1 MILDGKEI
9 ALRLQN
15 EIRTNVEELKKRLV
29 SPALAVIQVGE
40 EKASESYAKNIRK
53 EGEALGIY
61 VEHHKLS
68 VEISEEDL
76 LYNIRNLN
84 ARKDIHGILVELPL
98 PAHINKA
105 KVVETITPE
114 KDVDG
119 FHPINFGKLFKGTTP
134 FPPATAQAIITA
146 IKSVVTIEGKFAV
159 IVGRSNIVGKPT
171 AALLL
176 QENATITIAHSRTR
190 NLQDLTK
197 MADILVVSV
206 GKPKLIGRDFVKPGA
221 VVIDAGINKIDGKLV
236 GDVDFDSVK
245 DVASYITP
253 VPGGIGVLT
262 TLMLFR
268 NTVKAATLQ
277 NRIV

>member
-105 KVVETITPE
+105 KVVETIAPE

-119 FHPINFGKLFKGTTP
+119 FHPINFGKLFEGTTP

>member
-15 EIRTNVEELKKRLV
+15 EIKSNVEELKKRLINL
-29 SPALAVIQVGE
+29 ALAVVQVGE
-40 EKASESYAKNIRK
+40 EKASESYAKNIRR
-53 EGEALGIY
+53 EGELLGVY

-68 VEISEEDL
+68 VEISEEEL
-76 LYNIRNLN
+76 IYNIKNLN
-84 ARKDIHGILVELPL
+84 LRKDIHGILVELPL
-98 PAHINKA
+98 PSHINKA
-105 KVVETITPE
+105 KIVESISPE
-114 KDVDG
+114 KDIDG
-119 FHPINFGKLFKGTTP
+119 FHPVNFGKLFEGTSP

-146 IKSVVTIEGKFAV
+146 IKSVITVEGKHAV
-159 IVGRSNIVGKPT
+159 VIGRSNIVGKPT

-176 QENATITIAHSRTR
+176 QENATVTICHSRTR
-190 NLQDLTK
+190 NLQDITK

-206 GKPKLIGRDFVKPGA
+206 GKPRLIDRNYVKPGA

-236 GDVDFDSVK
+236 GDVDFESVK
-245 DVASYITP
+245 EVASYITP

-268 NTVKAATLQ
+268 NTVKAAYLQ
-277 NRIV
+277 NKIL

>member
-15 EIRTNVEELKKRLV
+15 EIRVEVEALKKRLI

-68 VEISEEDL
+68 AEIPEEDL

-84 ARKDIHGILVELPL
+84 ARKDIHGILIELPL
-98 PAHINKA
+98 PAHINKSKA
-105 KVVETITPE
+105 VESILPE

-119 FHPINFGKLFKGTTP
+119 FHPINFGKLFEGTSSY
-134 FPPATAQAIITA
+134 PPATAQAIITA

-159 IVGRSNIVGKPT
+159 IIGRSNIVGKPT

-176 QENATITIAHSRTR
+176 QENATVAIAHSRTR
-190 NLQDLTK
+190 NLQELTK

-206 GKPKLIGRDFVKPGA
+206 GKPKLIGKEYVKPGA
-221 VVIDAGINKIDGKLV
+221 IVIDAGINKIDGKLV
-236 GDVDFDSVK
+236 GDVDFESVK

-253 VPGGIGVLT
+253 VPGGIGILT

-268 NTVKAATLQ
+268 NTVKAAKIQ
-277 NRIV
+277 NKII

>member
-119 FHPINFGKLFKGTTP
+119 FHPINFGKLFEGTTP

>member
-53 EGEALGIY
+53 EGEAVGIY

-105 KVVETITPE
+105 KVVEAIAPE

-119 FHPINFGKLFKGTTP
+119 FHPINFGKLFEGTTP

>member
-105 KVVETITPE
+105 KVVEAIAPE

-119 FHPINFGKLFKGTTP
+119 FHPINFGKLFEGTTP

-171 AALLL
+171 AVLLL

-245 DVASYITP
+245 DEASYITP

>member
-61 VEHHKLS
+61 VEHHKFS
-68 VEISEEDL
+68 VEISEEDF

-105 KVVETITPE
+105 KVVEAIAPE

-119 FHPINFGKLFKGTTP
+119 FHPINFGKLFEGTTP

-221 VVIDAGINKIDGKLV
+221 VVIDAGINKIDAKLV

>member
-105 KVVETITPE
+105 KVVEAIAPE

-119 FHPINFGKLFKGTTP
+119 FHPINFGKLFEGTTP

-190 NLQDLTK
+190 NLQDLNE
-197 MADILVVSV
+197 D
-206 GKPKLIGRDFVKPGA
+206 GRYPRCICWKA
-221 VVIDAGINKIDGKLV
+221 KAYWKR
-236 GDVDFDSVK
+236 
-245 DVASYITP
+245 
-253 VPGGIGVLT
+253 
-262 TLMLFR
+262 FR
-268 NTVKAATLQ
+268 
-277 NRIV
+277 

>member
-105 KVVETITPE
+105 KVVEAIAPE

-119 FHPINFGKLFKGTTP
+119 FHPINFGKLFEGTTP

-221 VVIDAGINKIDGKLV
+221 VVIDAGINKIDGKLL

>member
-1 MILDGKEI
+1 
-9 ALRLQN
+9 
-15 EIRTNVEELKKRLV
+15 
-29 SPALAVIQVGE
+29 
-40 EKASESYAKNIRK
+40 
-53 EGEALGIY
+53 
-61 VEHHKLS
+61 
-68 VEISEEDL
+68 
-76 LYNIRNLN
+76 
-84 ARKDIHGILVELPL
+84 
-98 PAHINKA
+98 
-105 KVVETITPE
+105 
-114 KDVDG
+114 
-119 FHPINFGKLFKGTTP
+119 
-134 FPPATAQAIITA
+134 
-146 IKSVVTIEGKFAV
+146 
-159 IVGRSNIVGKPT
+159 
-171 AALLL
+171 
-176 QENATITIAHSRTR
+176 
-190 NLQDLTK
+190 

>member
-68 VEISEEDL
+68 VEISEEDF

-105 KVVETITPE
+105 KVVEAIAPE

-119 FHPINFGKLFKGTTP
+119 FHPINFGKLFEGTTP

-221 VVIDAGINKIDGKLV
+221 VVIDAGINKIDAKLV